1 MFSVNRKKQLELLRF
16 QGISSRSD
24 GVHRRG
30 PRYISMIRR
39 ILLPALALI
48 AAAMAAAEPASAQRG
63 RGDGGD
69 GGGDRERRRDRG
81 DGDDRGRD
89 RMFQVQGSPGNQWA
103 PPGEPQEREVP
114 LGSILRDL
122 RQRYGG
128 QQLDTS
134 KSGDRYV
141 IQWLTQDGRRL
152 TIEVDAATGRV
163 ISTRG

>member
-1 MFSVNRKKQLELLRF
+1 
-16 QGISSRSD
+16 
-24 GVHRRG
+24 
-30 PRYISMIRR
+30 MIRR
-39 ILLPALALI
+39 TLLPALALI
-48 AAAMAAAEPASAQRG
+48 AAAIAAVEPASAQRG
-63 RGDGGD
+63 QRGE
-69 GGGDRERRRDRG
+69 GGDRERSRDRIY
-81 DGDDRGRD
+81 DDDRGRD
-89 RMFQVQGSPGNQWA
+89 RIFQFQGSPGNQWA
-103 PPGEPQEREVP
+103 PPGERQEREVP

-134 KSGDRYV
+134 KSGDRYI